1 MAPTERRAPRGRAA
15 PRVASPGRASRDR
28 KLDQPRRRP
37 ALPAGACFDLP
48 QIGPT
53 GIEKDRVGQRR
64 ERVRELGLEQHPA
77 AAVEQRDPIAVGA
90 RDGRPSEGLRLRY
103 DAGRRARYRE
113 GSRAGRRTVGG
124 GPVLVAVPRPG
135 EHEQDRRRGGGERD
149 LEEASSAGT
158 PRDRKS
164 TRLNSSHI
172 TISYAVFCL

>member
-1 MAPTERRAPRGRAA
+1 MAPTERRAPPRRAA

-28 KLDQPRRRP
+28 ELDQPRRRP

-53 GIEKDRVGQRR
+53 GIEADRVGQRR

-103 DAGRRARYRE
+103 DAGWRARYRE

-135 EHEQDRRRGGGERD
+135 EHEQ
-149 LEEASSAGT
+149 APPPAAGDAIWKEGRPPALPGPGT
-158 PRDRKS
+158 SR
-164 TRLNSSHI
+164 
-172 TISYAVFCL
+172 

>member
-1 MAPTERRAPRGRAA
+1 MAPTVRRAPPGRAA

-28 KLDQPRRRP
+28 ELDEPRRRP

-53 GIEKDRVGQRR
+53 GIEADRVGQRR
-64 ERVRELGLEQHPA
+64 ERVRELGLEQHAA
-77 AAVEQRDPIAVGA
+77 AAVEQRDPIAVGT

-113 GSRAGRRTVGG
+113 DSRVGRRTVGG

-135 EHEQDRRRGGGERD
+135 RRSEEHTSELQSPMYLVCRLL
-149 LEEASSAGT
+149 LEKKKT
-158 PRDRKS
+158 TK
-164 TRLNSSHI
+164 
-172 TISYAVFCL
+172 